1 MCHFT
6 DVGVNCGCS
15 HMFSPVMITQ
25 PIQGRQNLKDQCSC
39 THVDIYYIDMCSVT
53 QVKIKVDLLQSV
65 KSGIPRTH
73 VWHKI
78 ISKGSS

>member
-1 MCHFT
+1 
-6 DVGVNCGCS
+6 
-15 HMFSPVMITQ
+15 MFPPVMITQ
-25 PIQGRQNLKDQCSC
+25 RIQGRQNLKDECSC
-39 THVDIYYIDMCSVT
+39 MHVDIYYVDMCFVI
-53 QVKIKVDLLQSV
+53 QVKIKVLQSV